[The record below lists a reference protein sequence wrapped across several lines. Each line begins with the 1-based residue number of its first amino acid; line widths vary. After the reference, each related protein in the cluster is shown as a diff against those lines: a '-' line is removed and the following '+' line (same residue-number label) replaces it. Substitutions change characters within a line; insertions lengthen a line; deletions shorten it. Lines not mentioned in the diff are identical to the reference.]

1 MFAHGEFDHD
11 PTGWAGGG
19 FIGVDIFFVLSGYL
33 ITTLLLLEHNSVGSI
48 AVTQFWWRRARRLL
62 PALFV
67 LLIGTA
73 LFAAVIARDYRLSEI
88 RSQALAT
95 FFYVQNWIV
104 IGSTSPES
112 SPLSHTWSLAIEEQW
127 YLVWPL
133 AMLVILRLTG
143 GRLRPLLGLIAVAAV
158 GSAAAMFSLFDPHD
172 HARAYYGTDARVQA
186 LLIGAALAVIYLRA
200 PRDLP
205 RRSMLVLETTGLL
218 SVAFLVVVV
227 GKANVEDAFLYR
239 GGMLV
244 IALASALLIAASIQE
259 KSPVL
264 GRVLSFTPLTAIGII
279 SYGLYLYHWPI
290 YLWLNPSRVGLS
302 GYSLLVLRLVVTGV
316 VATASYF
323 IVEKPIRRGA
333 LSNRRLLILAP
344 IAATAVLVLT
354 IISTAAARGTTV
366 NEIAAAGF
374 KRLANNTPEGS
385 DRVLVAGD
393 GLAFSLGNAVGG
405 PFSDL
410 GIFGTTASVLG
421 CGIADGQAM
430 IDGYI
435 TRPVK
440 CSARYSVYR
449 NGVEHFDPKLSVLM
463 LGGAEAFDRVVDGKT
478 LLAGTP
484 DASAYLRM
492 QLDKAR
498 RVLTGNGAHFILTTV
513 PCPVTTP
520 TSPPGVLAVQQDRA
534 RYVWLTK
541 VWRDYASEHP
551 KDVTLLDLEPLL
563 CVDGLPTA
571 KDGIPLRTAAGL
583 TPSGARL
590 VWEQLA
596 NDVASSTKTEL

>member
-1 MFAHGEFDHD
+1 MFDHD

-33 ITTLLLLEHNSVGSI
+33 ITTLLLLEHNSAGSI
-48 AVTQFWWRRARRLL
+48 AITQFWWRRARRLL

-67 LLIGTA
+67 LLIGVA
-73 LFAAVIARDYRLSEI
+73 LFAAVITPEYKLGEI
-88 RSQALAT
+88 RSQALGT
-95 FFYVQNWIV
+95 FFYVQNWIL
-104 IGSTSPES
+104 IGSASPVS

-127 YLVWPL
+127 YLVWPVAL
-133 AMLVILRLTG
+133 LVILRLTG
-143 GRLRPLLGLIAVAAV
+143 GRIRPLLGVIAAATVA
-158 GSAAAMFSLFDPHD
+158 SAAAMFSLFDPEN
-172 HARAYYGTDARVQA
+172 HARSYYGTDARVQA
-186 LLIGAALAVIYLRA
+186 LLIGAALAVIYVRA
-200 PRDLP
+200 PRDLSP
-205 RRSMLVLETTGLL
+205 RSMLVLETAGLL
-218 SVAFLVVVV
+218 SVAFLVVVI

-264 GRVLSFTPLTAIGII
+264 GKVLSFGPLTAIGII

-302 GYSLLVLRLVVTGV
+302 GYALLVLRLAVTGV

-344 IAATAVLVLT
+344 TAAVAVLALT
-354 IISTAAARGTTV
+354 IISTAAAREPTANDVAAVGFRRLAS
-366 NEIAAAGF
+366 NSPAAAN
-374 KRLANNTPEGS
+374 RM
-385 DRVLVAGD
+385 LVAGD
-393 GLAFSLGNAVGG
+393 GLAFSLGKSVGG
-405 PFSDL
+405 SFSGG

-421 CGIADGQAM
+421 CGIADGRAM
-430 IDGYI
+430 LGDYI
-435 TRPVK
+435 SEPVR
-440 CSARYSVYR
+440 CNSRYSVYR
-449 NGVEHFDPKLSVLM
+449 NGVENFDPKLSVLM
-463 LGGAEAFDRVVDGKT
+463 LGGAEAFDRIVDGET
-478 LLAGTP
+478 LRAGTP
-484 DASAYLRM
+484 EATAYLRK

-520 TSPPGVLAVQQDRA
+520 SSPPAILAVQQERA
-534 RYVWLTK
+534 RYVWLAN
-541 VWRDYASEHP
+541 VWRDYAADHP

-563 CVDGLPTA
+563 CVDGLPTTNN
-571 KDGIPLRTAAGL
+571 GIPLRTAAGL

-596 NDVASSTKTEL
+596 NDAASSTKTEL